1 MNNLRAAVSAEKKIF
16 ISLFILSIITGLMI
30 IGQAY
35 LLVAII
41 DGVFLKEQTFP
52 EILPLLGGLLFVLFA
67 RVLFSYLNGRKG
79 IQMGAKVKSDFRK
92 ALLNKYT
99 RNPIQSSL
107 QGQSGKKVSVM
118 MDAVD
123 EVDSYFSQYLPQV
136 IQSSVIPLLILIIIF
151 TQHANT
157 GFIMLITTPF
167 IPIFMIIIGMQTK
180 KKSEE
185 QLEKLGEFSGRFLDI
200 LQGLV
205 TLKLFG
211 RAKQQKDVIKE
222 SSLSFREATMEIL
235 KVAFTNSFMLEL
247 ISMLSIG
254 IIALEVALQLILF
267 DGITFFTAFFV
278 LILAPEFYTSL
289 KELGNAFHNGRSSM
303 GAVEKI
309 TAELQEPEQAV
320 AWGGLTL
327 EKEETPPKISL
338 DGLNFS
344 YGENQFALENIYS
357 EIPPFSQ
364 TAIVGPSGSGKTTF
378 LHIIAGLIAPSSGK
392 MIVNGNSLTSYRE
405 EQWFNELSYISQ
417 HPYIFSGTIA
427 ENIAI
432 GANSEVS
439 QEDIEQ
445 AAEEAGIMDLI
456 ESFESGYETPV
467 GEAGR
472 GLSGGEKQ
480 RLAIA
485 RAFLKKP
492 SVILFDEPTTG
503 LDLHTERILQAS
515 IKKLSQHA
523 TVITVA
529 HRLHTIKNADQILFL
544 ENGKVLGSGTHEQ
557 LISEVAKYR
566 EMVTIQQGGIAR

>member
-1 MNNLRAAVSAEKKIF
+1 MNNFKAAVSAQKKSF
-16 ISLFILSIITGLMI
+16 ISLFIFAMLTGAMI

-35 LLVAII
+35 LLVAVI
-41 DGVFLKEQTFP
+41 DGVFLKGQTFN

-67 RVLFSYLNGRKG
+67 RVLFSYLSGRKG
-79 IQMGAKVKSDFRK
+79 IRMGSKVKSDYRR

-99 RNPIQSSL
+99 QDPIQSSL
-107 QGQSGKKVSVM
+107 RGQSGKKVSVIM
-118 MDAVD
+118 EAVD

-136 IQSSVIPLLILIIIF
+136 IQSAIIPLLILIVIF
-151 TQHANT
+151 TSHANT

-185 QLEKLGEFSGRFLDI
+185 QLEKLGKFSGRFLDT

-211 RAKQQKDVIKE
+211 RARKQKDVIEE
-222 SSLSFREATMEIL
+222 SSLNFREATMEIL
-235 KVAFTNSFMLEL
+235 KIAFTNSFMLEL

-309 TAELQEPEQAV
+309 TEELKETDVTVE
-320 AWGGLTL
+320 WGDSTL
-327 EKEETPPKISL
+327 GTEKTPPEIIVQEVS
-338 DGLNFS
+338 FS
-344 YGENQFALENIYS
+344 YGENQFALENIHA
-357 EIPPFSQ
+357 EISPFSQ
-364 TAIVGPSGSGKTTF
+364 LAIVGPSGSGKTT
-378 LHIIAGLIAPSSGK
+378 LMHVIAGLTAPSSGK
-392 MIVNGNSLTSYRE
+392 MIINGNPLNHYQE

-432 GANSEVS
+432 GGGSEAS
-439 QEDIEQ
+439 QKEIEE
-445 AAEEAGIMDLI
+445 AAEEAGIAGLI
-456 ESFESGYETPV
+456 ESLKQGYETPV

-472 GLSGGEKQ
+472 GLSGGERQ
-480 RLAIA
+480 RLALA
-485 RAFLKKP
+485 RAFLKRP
-492 SVILFDEPTTG
+492 SIILFDEPTTG
-503 LDLHTERILQAS
+503 LDLYTERILQAS

-544 ENGKVLGSGTHEQ
+544 EKGKVLGTGTHEQ
-557 LISEVAKYR
+557 LINSVSKYR
-566 EMVTIQQGGIAR
+566 EMVAVQQGGMAR